1 MEKRQPTRAERFLRR
16 YRVLEGLL
24 EKRYGESAQGS
35 VVFEYLHTDDSGPY
49 RYELNLIREIR
60 NLLTHNAVESGQPVV
75 EPSEGVLRALES
87 VIAYVEKP
95 RLALDC
101 GTPAERILCAH
112 LNDRIEDIMHRMR
125 KQGFSNTP
133 VMEGDQIIG
142 VFSVGALFMF
152 LDEKGLT
159 ALDRDARIGDLG
171 DAIDIAHSGRANYRF
186 MPETTTVTDARAAFQ
201 RYRERNDRL
210 RAIFITPTGS
220 PTERLLALLTPWD
233 VMKDEPQGGR

>member
-1 MEKRQPTRAERFLRR
+1 MINDEFLEK
-16 YRVLEGLL
+16 YRVLEELL
-24 EKRYGESAQGS
+24 SERYAGETRSHSS
-35 VVFEYLHTDDSGPY
+35 VIMEFAKSREGEMFRDRIDLC
-49 RYELNLIREIR
+49 REIR

>member
-1 MEKRQPTRAERFLRR
+1 M
-16 YRVLEGLL
+16 
-24 EKRYGESAQGS
+24 
-35 VVFEYLHTDDSGPY
+35 
-49 RYELNLIREIR
+49 
-60 NLLTHNAVESGQPVV
+60 V